1 MDFDSVMSY
10 TLRIGVIIS
19 IALIILG
26 FILLAQDPTALQR
39 LASRHSI
46 FNTSRVSPIQVL
58 QGLNRFDGVD
68 YILFGLIVLIATPVI
83 RVILGLAGFIAE
95 RNKLY
100 IVITFIVL
108 LDLIIAIFII
118 PFLYK

>member
-1 MDFDSVMSY
+1 MDFDNVMSY
-10 TLRIGVIIS
+10 TLRVGVIIS

-39 LASRHSI
+39 LASRHST

-68 YILFGLIVLIATPVI
+68 YILFGLIILIATPVI
-83 RVILGLAGFIAE
+83 RVILG
-95 RNKLY
+95 
-100 IVITFIVL
+100 
-108 LDLIIAIFII
+108 
-118 PFLYK
+118 